1 MLNSWFYSCLGLE
14 VGPRYL
20 FGFPVRGPTYLKSN
34 CWKWQGILGEPWP
47 AMLGMHPI
55 LYGVGNGR
63 ARGCLL
69 ASLRSVDREGS
80 PCPCA
85 SPRTDEASFKQF
97 LVQVMKANVASEDA
111 TEAWLEY
118 RIFDLM
124 DGLGGPASKNI
135 PEILMQ
141 GWSRKV
147 AAMVCNLEYW
157 SPRNIR
163 C

>member
-1 MLNSWFYSCLGLE
+1 MKFVIARFLGFELIFLILF
-14 VGPRYL
+14 L
-20 FGFPVRGPTYLKSN
+20 FGARSWAKILVWFSSSGSN
-34 CWKWQGILGEPWP
+34 LFEIWKWQSILGEPWP

-55 LYGVGNGR
+55 LYGLGNGR

-69 ASLRSVDREGS
+69 ASIRSVDREGS

-135 PEILMQ
+135 LEILMQ
-141 GWSRKV
+141 G
-147 AAMVCNLEYW
+147 
-157 SPRNIR
+157 
-163 C
+163 